1 VEIWKKQKWDI
12 KENKR
17 DMRRQQMRTAKVDRK
32 TKETDIKVTLNL
44 DGEGKYTIDTSIP
57 FLDHMLSLMCRHGLF
72 DMKIKAKGDID
83 VDYHHTV
90 EDIGIVFGKTVK
102 QALANMKGI
111 SRYGQ
116 ASVPMD
122 EAIASVSLDISG
134 RPYLVYKVEFPKRS
148 KIKNFDPDLI
158 EDFLQAFVSN
168 SGITLHVESPYG
180 RNTHHIIEAI
190 FKALGRALKHAVL
203 IDPRVKGVPS
213 TKKCLG

>member
-1 VEIWKKQKWDI
+1 VEFWKKQKWDI

-190 FKALGRALKHAVL
+190 FKALGRALRQAVA

-213 TKKCLG
+213 TKGVQ

>member
-1 VEIWKKQKWDI
+1 
-12 KENKR
+12 
-17 DMRRQQMRTAKVDRK
+17 MRKAKIDRK
-32 TKETDIKVTLNL
+32 TKETDIKFVINL

-57 FLDHMLSLMCRHGLF
+57 FLDHMLSLMCKHGLL
-72 DMKIKAKGDID
+72 DMRIKAKGDID

-90 EDIGIVFGKTVK
+90 EDIGIVLGKTVK
-102 QALANMKGI
+102 QALGNMKGI

-122 EAIASVSLDISG
+122 EALASVALDISG
-134 RPYLVYKVEFPKRS
+134 RPYLVYKVEFPKKS
-148 KIKNFDPDLI
+148 KLKNFDPDLV

-190 FKALGRALKHAVL
+190 FKALGRAIKQAVS
-203 IDPRVKGVPS
+203 IDPKVKGVPS
-213 TKKCLG
+213 TKGVQ

>member
-1 VEIWKKQKWDI
+1 
-12 KENKR
+12 
-17 DMRRQQMRTAKVDRK
+17 MRKAKVDRK

-158 EDFLQAFVSN
+158 EDFLQAFVIN

-190 FKALGRALKHAVL
+190 FKALGRALKHSVL

>member
-1 VEIWKKQKWDI
+1 
-12 KENKR
+12 
-17 DMRRQQMRTAKVDRK
+17 MRTAKIERK
-32 TKETDIKVTLNL
+32 TRETDIGLTINL
-44 DGEGKYTIDTSIP
+44 DGQGNFDIETSIP
-57 FLDHMLSLMCRHGLF
+57 FLDHMLSLMCKHGLF

-90 EDIGIVFGKTVK
+90 EDVGIVCGKAVR
-102 QALANMKGI
+102 QALGSMKGI

-122 EAIASVSLDISG
+122 EALAVVSLDISG
-134 RPYLVYKVEFPKRS
+134 RPYLVYKVEFRKKS

-158 EDFLQAFVSN
+158 EDFLQAFVGN

-180 RNTHHIIEAI
+180 RNTHHIIEAV
-190 FKALGRALKHAVL
+190 FKALGRALRQAVS

-213 TKKCLG
+213 TKGVQ